1 MTQPALAAAR
11 AVDVL
16 DFLAAHPLDAFS
28 LSEISRA
35 LGVNLAS
42 ELSVLR
48 ALVDAGYVHR
58 HPRHKT
64 YTLGPALVAVGRAA
78 LVRHPVA
85 EDARAEMRTLAERC
99 DAECVASLVV
109 GDEIVIVGAVG
120 RPRREGADVRVGQR
134 VPLVPPLGP
143 VFLAWSEAEDV
154 ERWLDA
160 LGPGAGPHERARY
173 REALDVVRRRG
184 FSVGLESGA
193 RVESGRALVELV
205 GAPTDERLRGRVLDL
220 IGALRNDY
228 IALDL
233 GDREEVAV
241 SNMAAPV
248 FGDRGQVVLALTLQ
262 GFAAPMTGR
271 AISAVADRLLSSV
284 ITLTRASRGRAPEAF
299 LRGRPPGRAEVR
311 EHDLR

>member
-1 MTQPALAAAR
+1 MTRPALAAAR

-28 LSEISRA
+28 LSEIARA
-35 LGVNLAS
+35 LDVSMAS
-42 ELSVLR
+42 ELAVLR
-48 ALVDAGYVHR
+48 ALAEAGYVHR

-64 YTLGPALVAVGRAA
+64 YSLGPALVAVGRAA
-78 LVRHPVA
+78 LARHPVA

-109 GDEIVIVGAVG
+109 GEEIVIVGAVG

-143 VFLAWSEAEDV
+143 VFLAWSEVEDV
-154 ERWLDA
+154 ERWLRA
-160 LGPGAGPHERARY
+160 LGPGAGEAERARY
-173 REALDVVRRRG
+173 RDALDVVRRRG

-193 RVESGRALVELV
+193 RAESGRALVELV

-220 IGALRNDY
+220 IGAMRNDY

-233 GDREEVAV
+233 ADREEVPV

-248 FGDRGQVVLALTLQ
+248 FGERGEVVLALTLQ
-262 GFAAPMTGR
+262 GFAESMTGR
-271 AISAVADRLLSSV
+271 AIAAVADRLLSSV
-284 ITLTRASRGRAPEAF
+284 LSLTRASGGRAPAAF
-299 LRGRPPGRAEVR
+299 RPTRVTSR
-311 EHDLR
+311 SV